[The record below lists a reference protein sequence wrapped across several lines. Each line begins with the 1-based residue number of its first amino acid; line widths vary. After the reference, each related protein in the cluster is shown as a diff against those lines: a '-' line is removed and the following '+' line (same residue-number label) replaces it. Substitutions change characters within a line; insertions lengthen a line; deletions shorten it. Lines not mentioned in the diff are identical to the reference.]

1 MVDYLPLRCTAGGSK
16 GSPFLEHSHYKNLF
30 QFTDTYKDIFD
41 PMGWTI
47 ALELAFYV
55 ALAIPCGYYFYVVTG
70 PLQIEKFE
78 LTKDISKL
86 QQKDDNINLEVQM
99 IDAYSALDVSTIEQI
114 GSLFFPSKLSESL
127 VTDLKVLQTMNVTRA
142 HLDKEQYLGREG
154 ILVLSV
160 YPLSVQRKHGS
171 KDAGF
176 CPTPNI
182 IKRLKTHGIVVYNDI
197 VDDNINTLATT
208 KVVNETLSRYFR
220 STEKH
225 DEPNTKILSVPL
237 EINVNSMKV
246 IQSIFS
252 FAFEIPIFIFLYA
265 NLHM

>member
-1 MVDYLPLRCTAGGSK
+1 MK

-86 QQKDDNINLEVQM
+86 QQKYDYINLEVQM

-114 GSLFFPSKLSESL
+114 GSIFLPSKLSETL
-127 VTDLKVLQTMNVTRA
+127 VTDDEILQTY
-142 HLDKEQYLGREG
+142 E
-154 ILVLSV
+154 
-160 YPLSVQRKHGS
+160 
-171 KDAGF
+171 
-176 CPTPNI
+176 
-182 IKRLKTHGIVVYNDI
+182 
-197 VDDNINTLATT
+197 
-208 KVVNETLSRYFR
+208 RY
-220 STEKH
+220 
-225 DEPNTKILSVPL
+225 
-237 EINVNSMKV
+237 
-246 IQSIFS
+246 
-252 FAFEIPIFIFLYA
+252 
-265 NLHM
+265 